1 MFKRWTSHYVNL
13 YTCGAYLGLLIAGLF
28 FNAILTPA
36 IVQQTMWLTVFL
48 SLFAFAFNLWRYLA
62 IAKAP
67 VSSIASAAQG
77 YVELSGIATMA
88 PPISTPRHGE
98 PCVWFRSWT
107 FARDHKNLW
116 RLIDYSQSKQV
127 FQLEDDSG
135 VCTVNPQG
143 AEVVHL
149 LKRTSYQ
156 HNHRY
161 VEEYLPINQPLY
173 LIGHLD
179 TRHHFTCEKT
189 IKKHMGHLI
198 SDWKANPTKMLFRF
212 DLDRNG
218 EIDQEE
224 WEKAR
229 AEARSEVTLEMMNQ
243 AHTGDFEIAA
253 PTNGQLY
260 LLSGMSPDFLR
271 NSYRC
276 WVITHLAV
284 LIGLLIA
291 IRLF

>member
-1 MFKRWTSHYVNL
+1 MVKSWTSHYVNL
-13 YTCGAYLGLLIAGLF
+13 LTCGIYAGLLVAGLF
-28 FNAILTPA
+28 FDEHLTTDIIHHILFGLVLLA
-36 IVQQTMWLTVFL
+36 
-48 SLFAFAFNLWRYLA
+48 LFSFAFNLWRYLA

-77 YVELSGIATMA
+77 YVELSGIATKE

-116 RLIDYSQSKQV
+116 RLVDYTQSKQV

-149 LKRTSYQ
+149 PRRTSYQ

-161 VEEYLPINQPLY
+161 VEEYLPANQPLY

-179 TRHHFTCEKT
+179 TRHHFTSEVT

-229 AEARSEVTLEMMNQ
+229 AEARAEVSLQLMNQ

-271 NSYRC
+271 SSYRC
-276 WVITHLAV
+276 WIITHLAV
-284 LIGLLIA
+284 LAGLLIA
-291 IRLF
+291 IRLL

>member
-1 MFKRWTSHYVNL
+1 MVKRWTSHYVNL
-13 YTCGAYLGLLIAGLF
+13 LTSGIYLGLLTAGLF
-28 FNAILTPA
+28 FDEQLTPD
-36 IVQQTMWLTVFL
+36 IVQQALFGLVL
-48 SLFAFAFNLWRYLA
+48 LALFAFTFNLWRYLA

-67 VSSIASAAQG
+67 VSSIAAAAQG
-77 YVELSGIATMA
+77 YVELNGIASKEPT
-88 PPISTPRHGE
+88 ISTPLHGE

-107 FARDHKNLW
+107 YARDHKNLW
-116 RLIDYSQSKQV
+116 RLVDYTQSNQV

-135 VCTVNPQG
+135 VCTVNPNG

-161 VEEYLPINQPLY
+161 VEEYLPANRPLY

-179 TRHHFTCEKT
+179 TRHHFTSEET

-218 EIDQEE
+218 EIDQDE

-229 AEARSEVTLEMMNQ
+229 GQARAEVSLQQMNQ

-271 NSYRC
+271 SSYRC

-284 LIGLLIA
+284 LTGLLIA
-291 IRLF
+291 IRVL